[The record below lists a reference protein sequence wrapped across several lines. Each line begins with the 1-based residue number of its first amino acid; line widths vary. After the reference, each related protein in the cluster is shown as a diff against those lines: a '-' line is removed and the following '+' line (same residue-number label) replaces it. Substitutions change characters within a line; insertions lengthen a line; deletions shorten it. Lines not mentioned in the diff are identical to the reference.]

1 MANVIRIKRRNSGGS
16 PGDAPSSLMNGELAL
31 NEVGGSGSSVL
42 YYGYGDAGSGV
53 AASVVAIAGP
63 GAFAGLTNTQT
74 FSGTTNTFASA
85 TVLTGTVSGTG
96 INTYVTGKRLDEFA
110 VPTSNISLNSNKIT
124 NLADPTSAQDAA
136 TKAYVDAARSGLDV
150 KASCRVASTAT
161 LTLSGTQ
168 TIDGVAV
175 IAGDR
180 VLVKNQTT
188 ASENGIYDVAAGA
201 WTRST
206 DSGTSLQFNSGAFT
220 FIEEGTIGAG
230 KGFVLTTP
238 NPITLGTTSLAF
250 TLFSSSGSIS
260 AGANL
265 SFSGTTLN
273 VGVDGSSITTNG
285 SNQLAIHT
293 SWIGQ
298 SAITTLGTITTGT
311 WSATAISLA
320 KGGTGG
326 DLSAAADG
334 SIFKKSGTG
343 LIAATAGTD
352 FLNSGSTID
361 GATF

>member
-1 MANVIRIKRRNSGGS
+1 MANTIRIKRRNSGAAGG
-16 PGDAPSSLMNGELAL
+16 PATLMNGELAVS
-31 NEVGGSGSSVL
+31 EVGGSGSSVL

-53 AASVVAIAGP
+53 ASSIVAIAGP

-74 FSGTTNTFASA
+74 FSGTTNTFTSA
-85 TVLTGTVSGTG
+85 IVLTGSVSGTG
-96 INTYVTGKRLDEFA
+96 ISTYVVGKRLDEFA

-124 NLADPTSAQDAA
+124 NLSDPTSAQDAA

-161 LTLSGTQ
+161 LTLSATQ

-188 ASENGIYDVAAGA
+188 ASDNGIYDVAAGA

-206 DSGTSLQFNSGAFT
+206 DSDTSLEFNSGAFT
-220 FIEEGTIGAG
+220 FVEEGTVNGG
-230 KGFVLTTP
+230 KGYVLTTA
-238 NPITLGTTSLAF
+238 NPITLGSTSLTF
-250 TLFSSSGSIS
+250 TLFSSSGAIT
-260 AGANL
+260 AGTDL

-273 VGVDGSSITTNG
+273 VQVDGTSITTNG

-298 SAITTLGTITTGT
+298 AAITTLGTITTGT
-311 WSATAISLA
+311 WSATAIELA

-326 DLSAAADG
+326 DLSAVADG

-352 FLNSGSTID
+352 YLTSGSTID
-361 GATF
+361 GSTF